1 MSPLTTIAC
10 IVGAAVLGF
19 VLGVWCQERDIRD
32 KRAAEEQIFRQQAD
46 KLAAEREAINE
57 ERGKFWVSSEVIR
70 IRARCLQ
77 EAIEEWES

>member
-19 VLGVWCQERDIRD
+19 VLGVWCQERDMRD

-46 KLAAEREAINE
+46 KLAE
-57 ERGKFWVSSEVIR
+57 ERGKFWMSSEVIR
-70 IRARCLQ
+70 IRARFLQ

>member
-19 VLGVWCQERDIRD
+19 WFGMGFLDWWTRAECAAA
-32 KRAAEEQIFRQQAD
+32 KRRLQRLAD
-46 KLAAEREAINE
+46 DVAAEREAINE
-57 ERGKFWVSSEVIR
+57 ERGKFWMSSEVIR
-70 IRARCLQ
+70 IRARFLQ